1 MDEHAFVSIKGG
13 SYVTFKRAVAAG
25 QALPALSAAYEL
37 GRLNLADALAL
48 TCVLRDDPRHFE
60 GAVVRWHSRFVQEVR
75 GVGVADAA
83 LALAA
88 LGSFRSSFGAGA
100 AALAAVCDRY
110 ERADLA
116 EVLDRALGQA

>member
-83 LALAA
+83 L
-88 LGSFRSSFGAGA
+88 GSFRSSFGAGA

-116 EVLDRALGQA
+116 DLAEVLDRALGQA